1 MEIASKSTFNVK
13 KIQLILKFIKN
24 TIYINDKY
32 FDFSFRI
39 FYQNTSFS
47 DEIIRDENGNYILIK
62 KDGTFK
68 KLPPPKPGNKYV
80 IKKDYSKEE

>member
-1 MEIASKSTFNVK
+1 MTNI
-13 KIQLILKFIKN
+13 LIFLFV
-24 TIYINDKY
+24 
-32 FDFSFRI
+32 F
-39 FYQNTSFS
+39 FYQNTLFA

-80 IKKDYSKEE
+80 IKKRVIQKKSENKLFKRPIKKSRVRTNQGIR

>member
-1 MEIASKSTFNVK
+1 MINF
-13 KIQLILKFIKN
+13 LILLFV
-24 TIYINDKY
+24 
-32 FDFSFRI
+32 FFC
-39 FYQNTSFS
+39 QNTLLS

-80 IKKDYSKEE
+80 IKKRIVQKKIENKYLKKKVKKSRIKTNQGIR

>member
-1 MEIASKSTFNVK
+1 MINF
-13 KIQLILKFIKN
+13 LIFLFI
-24 TIYINDKY
+24 
-32 FDFSFRI
+32 F
-39 FYQNTSFS
+39 FYQNTVFS

-80 IKKDYSKEE
+80 IKKRVIQKKNENKFFKKQTRKSRVRTNQGIR

>member
-1 MEIASKSTFNVK
+1 MIN
-13 KIQLILKFIKN
+13 ILIFLFV
-24 TIYINDKY
+24 
-32 FDFSFRI
+32 F
-39 FYQNTSFS
+39 FYQNTLLS

-80 IKKDYSKEE
+80 IKKKVIQKKSENKIFKRPIKKSRVRTNQGIR

>member
-1 MEIASKSTFNVK
+1 MIN
-13 KIQLILKFIKN
+13 ILIFLFI
-24 TIYINDKY
+24 
-32 FDFSFRI
+32 F
-39 FYQNTSFS
+39 FYQNSLSS

-80 IKKDYSKEE
+80 IKKRVIQKKSENKFFKKQTKKSRVKTNQGIR

>member
-1 MEIASKSTFNVK
+1 MIN
-13 KIQLILKFIKN
+13 ILIFLFV
-24 TIYINDKY
+24 
-32 FDFSFRI
+32 F
-39 FYQNTSFS
+39 FYQNTLFS

-80 IKKDYSKEE
+80 IKKRVIQKKSENKFFKKQTKKSRVKTNQGIR

>member
-1 MEIASKSTFNVK
+1 
-13 KIQLILKFIKN
+13 LL
-24 TIYINDKY
+24 
-32 FDFSFRI
+32 
-39 FYQNTSFS
+39 S

-80 IKKDYSKEE
+80 IKKKVIQKKSENKFFKKQTKKSRVKTNQGIR

>member
-1 MEIASKSTFNVK
+1 MTNI
-13 KIQLILKFIKN
+13 FIFLF
-24 TIYINDKY
+24 I
-32 FDFSFRI
+32 F
-39 FYQNTSFS
+39 FYQNNAFS

-80 IKKDYSKEE
+80 IKKKVIQKKSKNKFFKKQTKKSRVKTNQGIR

>member
-1 MEIASKSTFNVK
+1 MIN
-13 KIQLILKFIKN
+13 IFI
-24 TIYINDKY
+24 
-32 FDFSFRI
+32 FLFVF
-39 FYQNTSFS
+39 FYQNILLS

-80 IKKDYSKEE
+80 IKKRVIQKKSENKFFKKQTKKSRVKTNQGIR

>member
-1 MEIASKSTFNVK
+1 MIN
-13 KIQLILKFIKN
+13 IFIFLF
-24 TIYINDKY
+24 I
-32 FDFSFRI
+32 F
-39 FYQNTSFS
+39 FYQNTLFS

-80 IKKDYSKEE
+80 IKKKVIQKKSENKFFKKQTKKSRVKTNQVIR

>member
-1 MEIASKSTFNVK
+1 MTNI
-13 KIQLILKFIKN
+13 FIFLF
-24 TIYINDKY
+24 I
-32 FDFSFRI
+32 F
-39 FYQNTSFS
+39 FYQNNSFS

-80 IKKDYSKEE
+80 IKKRVIQKKSENKFFKKQTKKSRVKTNQGIR

>member
-1 MEIASKSTFNVK
+1 MIN
-13 KIQLILKFIKN
+13 IFIFLF
-24 TIYINDKY
+24 I
-32 FDFSFRI
+32 F
-39 FYQNTSFS
+39 FYQNNSFS

-80 IKKDYSKEE
+80 IKKKVIQKKSENKFFKKQTKKSRVKTNQGIR

>member
-1 MEIASKSTFNVK
+1 MTNI
-13 KIQLILKFIKN
+13 LIFLFVL
-24 TIYINDKY
+24 
-32 FDFSFRI
+32 

-80 IKKDYSKEE
+80 IKKRVIQKKSENKFFKKQTKKSRVKTNQGIR

>member
-1 MEIASKSTFNVK
+1 MIN
-13 KIQLILKFIKN
+13 ILIFLFIL
-24 TIYINDKY
+24 
-32 FDFSFRI
+32 
-39 FYQNTSFS
+39 FYQNTLFS

-80 IKKDYSKEE
+80 IKKKVIQKKSENKFFKKQTKKSRVKTNQGIR

>member
-1 MEIASKSTFNVK
+1 MIN
-13 KIQLILKFIKN
+13 ILIFLFI
-24 TIYINDKY
+24 
-32 FDFSFRI
+32 F
-39 FYQNTSFS
+39 FYQNTLFS

-80 IKKDYSKEE
+80 IKKRVVQKKSENKFFKKQTKKSRVKTNQGIR

>member
-1 MEIASKSTFNVK
+1 MIN
-13 KIQLILKFIKN
+13 IFIFLF
-24 TIYINDKY
+24 I
-32 FDFSFRI
+32 F
-39 FYQNTSFS
+39 FYQNTLFS

-80 IKKDYSKEE
+80 IKKKVIQKKSENKFFKKQTKKSRVKTNQGMR

>member
-1 MEIASKSTFNVK
+1 MIN
-13 KIQLILKFIKN
+13 ILIFLFV
-24 TIYINDKY
+24 
-32 FDFSFRI
+32 FV
-39 FYQNTSFS
+39 YQNTLLS

-80 IKKDYSKEE
+80 IKKKVIQKKSENKFFKKQTKKSRVKTNQGIR

>member
-1 MEIASKSTFNVK
+1 MIN
-13 KIQLILKFIKN
+13 IFISLF
-24 TIYINDKY
+24 I
-32 FDFSFRI
+32 F
-39 FYQNTSFS
+39 FYQNNSFS

-80 IKKDYSKEE
+80 IKKRVIQKKNENKFFKKQTRKSRVRTNQGIR

>member
-1 MEIASKSTFNVK
+1 MIN
-13 KIQLILKFIKN
+13 ILIFLFV
-24 TIYINDKY
+24 
-32 FDFSFRI
+32 F
-39 FYQNTSFS
+39 FYQNTLLS

-80 IKKDYSKEE
+80 IKKRVIQKKSENKLFKRPIKKSRVRTNQGIR

>member
-1 MEIASKSTFNVK
+1 MIN
-13 KIQLILKFIKN
+13 ILIFP
-24 TIYINDKY
+24 
-32 FDFSFRI
+32 FVF
-39 FYQNTSFS
+39 FYQNTLLS

-80 IKKDYSKEE
+80 IKKKVIQKKSENKFFKKQTKKSRVKTNQGIR

>member
-1 MEIASKSTFNVK
+1 MIN
-13 KIQLILKFIKN
+13 IFIFLF
-24 TIYINDKY
+24 I
-32 FDFSFRI
+32 F
-39 FYQNTSFS
+39 FYQNTLFS

-80 IKKDYSKEE
+80 IKKRVIQKKSENKFFKKQTKKSRVKTNQGIR

>member
-1 MEIASKSTFNVK
+1 MIN
-13 KIQLILKFIKN
+13 IFI
-24 TIYINDKY
+24 
-32 FDFSFRI
+32 FLFVF
-39 FYQNTSFS
+39 FYQNTLLS

-80 IKKDYSKEE
+80 IKKRVIQKNNENKFFKKQIKKSRVKTNQGIR

>member
-1 MEIASKSTFNVK
+1 MIN
-13 KIQLILKFIKN
+13 ILIFLFV
-24 TIYINDKY
+24 
-32 FDFSFRI
+32 F
-39 FYQNTSFS
+39 FYQNTLLS

-80 IKKDYSKEE
+80 IKKRVIQKNNENKFFKKQIKKSRVKTNQGIR

>member
-1 MEIASKSTFNVK
+1 MIN
-13 KIQLILKFIKN
+13 ILIFLFV
-24 TIYINDKY
+24 
-32 FDFSFRI
+32 F
-39 FYQNTSFS
+39 FYQNTLLS

-80 IKKDYSKEE
+80 IKKRVVQKKSVNKFFKKQTKKSRVKTNQGIR

>member
-1 MEIASKSTFNVK
+1 MTNI
-13 KIQLILKFIKN
+13 LIFLFV
-24 TIYINDKY
+24 
-32 FDFSFRI
+32 FFH
-39 FYQNTSFS
+39 QNTLFS

-80 IKKDYSKEE
+80 IKKRVIQKKSENKFFKKQTKKSRVKTNQGIR

>member
-1 MEIASKSTFNVK
+1 MIN
-13 KIQLILKFIKN
+13 ILIFLFI
-24 TIYINDKY
+24 
-32 FDFSFRI
+32 F
-39 FYQNTSFS
+39 FYQNTLFS

-80 IKKDYSKEE
+80 IKKRVIQKKNENKFFKKQTRKSRVKTNQGIR

>member
-1 MEIASKSTFNVK
+1 MINVLAFLFTLFF
-13 KIQLILKFIKN
+13 QTIL
-24 TIYINDKY
+24 
-32 FDFSFRI
+32 
-39 FYQNTSFS
+39 FS

-80 IKKDYSKEE
+80 IKKRVIQKKSENKLFKRPIKKSRVRTNQGIR

>member
-1 MEIASKSTFNVK
+1 MIN
-13 KIQLILKFIKN
+13 IFIFLF
-24 TIYINDKY
+24 I
-32 FDFSFRI
+32 F
-39 FYQNTSFS
+39 FYQNTLFS

-80 IKKDYSKEE
+80 IKKKVIQKKSENKFFKKQTKKSRVKTNQGIR

>member
-1 MEIASKSTFNVK
+1 MIN
-13 KIQLILKFIKN
+13 ILIFLFV
-24 TIYINDKY
+24 
-32 FDFSFRI
+32 F
-39 FYQNTSFS
+39 FYQNTLLS

-80 IKKDYSKEE
+80 IKKKVIQKKRENKFFKKQTKKSRVKTNQGIR